1 MQGSWQSAI
10 VFTLGF
16 LEIVYNRY
24 LPVNNGTINK
34 CQKQVFSKLTSKHL
48 AGVQLFGERKVDYNL
63 NNYLSRPMNTRCYPI
78 QNHHSKKH

>member
-34 CQKQVFSKLTSKHL
+34 CQKQVFSKLTSKHI
-48 AGVQLFGERKVDYNL
+48 AGV
-63 NNYLSRPMNTRCYPI
+63 
-78 QNHHSKKH
+78 